1 MPRPQRNL
9 DVAAMRELQLSD
21 LISHGPLQRLKV
33 FQTAVAASFALW
45 NGYFTMVPER
55 LTRG

>member
-1 MPRPQRNL
+1 
-9 DVAAMRELQLSD
+9 MRELQLSD